1 MLSTLNARENDPH
14 DSLEIAPDVIFAARA
29 DRPSPTL
36 APDAMGHAADPQGH
50 IGSSAAAPSLDATF
64 RATAADDS
72 HMLRERSQAGA
83 WAKRAVVGFLF
94 AIGSA
99 FAAAAWQHYG
109 DHATAVIADWT
120 PRFALTPSAP
130 ANPPDSTSPPVLQAA
145 VTTDASSQTASP
157 AQPSDAGAAPSSA
170 SDQTQLIQSMA
181 RDVATMGQQIE
192 QLKASID
199 QLRASQEQMSRE
211 MTKTSEA
218 RASDS
223 SLRPRP
229 SPPPLRPAAAAPT
242 RKPRPTFSAAQ
253 AAPAPLPPPQAAA
266 PPAPMQTAPAPQ
278 ATTQPDGEPVVRPPT
293 PLR

>member
-36 APDAMGHAADPQGH
+36 APDAIRHAADPQGH

-64 RATAADDS
+64 RATAADS
-72 HMLRERSQAGA
+72 SQMLRERSQAGA
-83 WAKRAVVGFLF
+83 WAKRAFVGFLF

-130 ANPPDSTSPPVLQAA
+130 ANPPDSASPPVLQAA
-145 VTTDASSQTASP
+145 ATTEASSQAASP
-157 AQPSDAGAAPSSA
+157 AQASDAGAAPSSA

-192 QLKASID
+192 QLKASIAELKAG
-199 QLRASQEQMSRE
+199 QGQMSRE
-211 MTKTSEA
+211 MTKTTEAKASE
-218 RASDS
+218 SG
-223 SLRPRP
+223 LRPRP

-242 RKPRPTFSAAQ
+242 RKPRPTSSAAQ
-253 AAPAPLPPPQAAA
+253 AAPAPLPPPQAAP
-266 PPAPMQTAPAPQ
+266 PPAPLQAAPAPQ
-278 ATTQPDGEPVVRPPT
+278 ATTQPDGEPVVRPPM